1 MTHVLKVILQED
13 SDDGVTN
20 LSTRSN
26 FDNNLKQ
33 LNELLLNMASQTEKA
48 IKEAMLALINQDM
61 EQAKAVIDGDN
72 EIDDM
77 EHEIHDKAL
86 LLIAR
91 ESPVATDLRK
101 INVALKV
108 SSEVERMADMAVNIA
123 KSAIH
128 IGREKHITEIVD
140 IHKMMEIALEMV
152 TESITA
158 FYSEDISLAQRCA
171 KRDDQVDK
179 MFGSLIQEL
188 LSFIPH
194 NPNSTNQI
202 IQLAFVC
209 RFIERIADH
218 STNIAENVVY
228 LVTGERI
235 NLND

>member
-1 MTHVLKVILQED
+1 M
-13 SDDGVTN
+13 
-20 LSTRSN
+20 STRSN

-33 LNELLLNMASQTEKA
+33 LKELLLQMANKAEFA
-48 IKEAMLALINQDM
+48 IKEAMIALINQDM
-61 EQAKAVIDGDN
+61 EKAKLVIDGDN
-72 EIDDM
+72 EIDDL
-77 EHEIHDKAL
+77 EHEINDKAL

-91 ESPVATDLRK
+91 ESPVATDLRQ

-123 KSAIH
+123 KSAVH
-128 IGREKHITEIVD
+128 IGNEKHIKEMVD
-140 IHKMMEIALEMV
+140 IPNMMEMALDMV
-152 TESITA
+152 SDSIKA
-158 FYSEDISLAQRCA
+158 FYSEDITLAKSCA
-171 KRDDQVDK
+171 ERDDQVDK

-188 LSFIPH
+188 LGYIPK

-228 LVTGERI
+228 LVTGKRI
-235 NLND
+235 DLNA

>member
-1 MTHVLKVILQED
+1 VI
-13 SDDGVTN
+13 N

-33 LNELLLNMASQTEKA
+33 LNEMLLNMASQTEKA
-48 IKEAMLALINQDM
+48 IKDAMLALINQDM
-61 EQAKAVIDGDN
+61 EQAQAVIDGDN
-72 EIDDM
+72 EIDDL

-128 IGREKHITEIVD
+128 IGREKYIKEIVD
-140 IHKMMEIALEMV
+140 IPNMMEIALEMV
-152 TESITA
+152 SESITA
-158 FYSEDISLAQRCA
+158 FYAEDISLAQRCA

-188 LSFIPH
+188 LSYIPH